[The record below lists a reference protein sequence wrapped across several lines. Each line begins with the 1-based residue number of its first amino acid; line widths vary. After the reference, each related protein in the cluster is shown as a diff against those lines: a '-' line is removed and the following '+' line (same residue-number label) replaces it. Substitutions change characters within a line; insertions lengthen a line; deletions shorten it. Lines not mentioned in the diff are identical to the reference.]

1 MNLYEFVL
9 RRVQIK
15 EILSYIKYKLQI
27 FNNYQL
33 LNKVT

>member
-9 RRVQIK
+9 RHVQIK
-15 EILSYIKYKLQI
+15 EILSYIKYKSLI

-33 LNKVT
+33 LNKIT